1 MLSFGSVSGDGPR
14 RLHLAVN
21 EPQSCL
27 FIYILFLLG
36 GGRVVK
42 SFIFAGLARAE
53 AERAGVVEA
62 ADDDLLQR
70 VPLVVRRDGQ
80 GPLPSAQGSANDA
93 AFMYAGGSR
102 RGTTTA
108 WRRRHTSMG
117 AAESTRSEARSHG
130 SSA

>member
-42 SFIFAGLARAE
+42 SVSFAGLARAE
-53 AERAGVVEA
+53 AERAQRTQPCTPKSP
-62 ADDDLLQR
+62 ADGDPKNFILE
-70 VPLVVRRDGQ
+70 
-80 GPLPSAQGSANDA
+80 DA
-93 AFMYAGGSR
+93 YGGKR
-102 RGTTTA
+102 PGEM
-108 WRRRHTSMG
+108 TS
-117 AAESTRSEARSHG
+117 
-130 SSA
+130 